1 MQYTPQCTDQELVAG
16 CREGKPLAQKA
27 LYQRYFGKMLGI
39 AMRYTKHQE
48 EAVEILNNAFLKVFT
63 CLHKYE
69 DQNNLAGWIAKIV
82 FNTAIDFVRQHV
94 KYKQVMDFEVQRD
107 LPTHNDG
114 LAHLQAADLFK
125 LVQNLPTAS
134 RTVFCLYVIDGYKHK
149 EIGDMLNITEG
160 TSKWHLA
167 YARQELQKMLQGQ
180 YKTEK
185 KNKSNNNNKSEFKI
199 AFS

>member
-1 MQYTPQCTDQELVAG
+1 MQYTTQTTDQELVTG

-48 EAVEILNNAFLKVFT
+48 EAIEILNNAFLKVFT
-63 CLHKYE
+63 SLHKYE

-94 KYKQVMDFEVQRD
+94 KYKQVMDFEVAHD
-107 LPTHNDG
+107 SPTFNDG
-114 LAHLQAADLFK
+114 LSQLQATDLYK
-125 LVQNLPTAS
+125 LVQQLPTAS

-149 EIGDMLNITEG
+149 EIGTMLNITEG

-167 YARQELQKMLQGQ
+167 YARQELQKMLQTQ

-185 KNKSNNNNKSEFKI
+185 KNNNNGKLKI